1 MKYLVLTAAILASY
15 PAAAGEGPRDN
26 TLHPE
31 CIPNAALT
39 FRERMQLHF
48 SPQVYYEEQR
58 RKREYCE
65 WLLRRKGSQ

>member
-1 MKYLVLTAAILASY
+1 M
-15 PAAAGEGPRDN
+15 PER

-39 FRERMQLHF
+39 FHERLELIYTPQL
-48 SPQVYYEEQR
+48 YYEEQR

-65 WLLRRKGSQ
+65 GLLRRKNGGSQ